1 MNANWIV
8 NMLMRR
14 LIGRGTRMAVDAGL
28 RWLARRSGPKPGPQ
42 SGTKPQPGQ
51 GSARPVQTQAQKKA
65 DRARIRALRQAR
77 RAMRGPKV

>member
-28 RWLARRSGPKPGPQ
+28 RWLSRRSGPL
-42 SGTKPQPGQ
+42 SGSKHQPGQ
-51 GSARPVQTQAQKKA
+51 GGSKPVQTQAQKKA